1 MSLETLI
8 VDYKNAWDSFFQRW
22 ESLTSSMTAIMQSV
36 SIREIMVLGVILVY
50 TIMNLCGGRGNAKE
64 EQEIKTSWKF
74 LETSKLRNI
83 IGLQESGRILIVK
96 VNAEAPKKDDGL
108 AGIPQKYKNDSV
120 LSFYDVISMQLHG
133 QFFAG
138 EGKDKINVAAIKPKQ
153 GTFTSAS
160 LDSEAAL
167 TNWID
172 KVIEGS
178 LEFSKLPIK

>member
-1 MSLETLI
+1 MSLETL
-8 VDYKNAWDSFFQRW
+8 VEDYNSAWDKIFQRW
-22 ESLTSSMTAIMQSV
+22 ESLAHFISAI
-36 SIREIMVLGVILVY
+36 SIREIAILGIILAY
-50 TIMNLCGGRGNAKE
+50 TLMNLCGTRGNVK
-64 EQEIKTSWKF
+64 EQEVKTSWKF
-74 LETSKLRNI
+74 LETSKLRNV

-108 AGIPQKYKNDSV
+108 GGIPQKYKNDSI
-120 LSFYDVISMQLHG
+120 LSFYEVISMQLHG

-138 EGKDKINVAAIKPKQ
+138 ESKDKINVAAIKPKQ
-153 GTFTSAS
+153 GTFTSAT

-167 TNWID
+167 IDWID